1 VGYGADG
8 LASLSLAAA
17 AVALLLWVALLG
29 LRRWR
34 PVGAAERGGD
44 CRVLRSLAIGP
55 RERILIVL
63 IGSRQFVIGAGG
75 GAVSLLCELDEK
87 LPVAITTGA
96 RFGKTLCH
104 ATRWRRQ

>member
-1 VGYGADG
+1 VGYGVDG

-17 AVALLLWVALLG
+17 AVALLLWGALVA

-34 PVGAAERGGD
+34 PERTAARSGD

-55 RERILIVL
+55 RERILIVS
-63 IGSRQFVIGAGG
+63 IGSRQFVIGV

-87 LPVAITTGA
+87 LPVPVATGA
-96 RFGKTLCH
+96 RFGEAVRH
-104 ATRWRRQ
+104 AASWPRG